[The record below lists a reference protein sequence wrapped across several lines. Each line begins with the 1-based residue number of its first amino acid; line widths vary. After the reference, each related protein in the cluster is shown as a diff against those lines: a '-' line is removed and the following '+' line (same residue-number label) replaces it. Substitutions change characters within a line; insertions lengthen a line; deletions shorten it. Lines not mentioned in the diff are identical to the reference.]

1 MFLTLTVSAEV
12 WGADFEKY
20 SGTIT
25 EGDYLIVYSDVAM
38 NNTVSGDRLQYT
50 TVTVSNNKISNPDA
64 SLIWHIASSGNYW
77 TIYNADVNKYAA
89 GTGAKNKAQLLT
101 SGTDDKSLW
110 TVSGTS
116 TYEFVNKANK
126 AASVNSNLRRNGT
139 YGFAC
144 YSTSTGG
151 ALTLYKKVAT
161 NFSVTAQSN
170 NINYGTVSLSGT
182 TITATPKTG
191 YRVSTTTPYTI
202 SPSGSATVTQ
212 SENKFTVTPS
222 ANTTITINFEALP
235 KYTVTLD
242 AGPGTCAASVTEA
255 SAGAGVELPT
265 PTLNGCGEWTF
276 AGWKTTSAVTTETTT
291 KPTLIAAGTYKPT
304 SNITLYA
311 VYQRTEITQGGESS
325 EEKVDFSSQ
334 GYTNQQSI
342 SSYTGTDFS
351 VAFNKGTNSNDPKYY
366 TSGTAIRIYGGGY
379 FTISSESTITKIVIT
394 FGSDDGSNAITAS
407 QGTYSNGTWTGS
419 ANSVKFTIGGS
430 SGNRRIKSL
439 VVTTTGGGS
448 TTYYHSTP
456 SCATQTIVTL
466 NPNGGTGGTTS
477 VIATFGQP
485 MPTITSPTLAGYDF
499 QGYFTENGG
508 NGTKYYN
515 ADGTSAK
522 DWDKEDATFTL
533 YAYWEAKTYT
543 VTLDNQG
550 ATTAG
555 ATSVTATYNAAMP
568 SIANNLPKKTGS
580 TFLGYFTATSGGTK
594 YYNADG
600 TSAKNWDKTS
610 TATLYAQWECVTP
623 TISTQPQSATYLCD
637 DDADALSVVAAA
649 SDATLTYQWQKSTD
663 NSTWL
668 DITGATEATYKP
680 STQSVGTTYYQV
692 VVTNSE
698 GNCSAT
704 SDVATITV
712 RSANCKWVETEIG
725 DIESGD
731 EVIIAMT
738 KSGYTWALNSSKGTD
753 TYPPAT
759 QVSIE
764 NLTITS
770 NEIIWNISGNATDGY
785 VFYPNGSATT
795 WLYCTGSKNTVKVGT
810 GTAKTFYIENNY
822 LKNTQ
827 KFTVSGVQVD
837 AYVGVSIST
846 SSWRHYPTTTGTSVI
861 ADQTL
866 KLYKKEC
873 LPTGKYWI
881 NYDLTN
887 VVCTDDPIKNKI
899 STDDNA
905 VELNFEATG
914 EHNELPTTIIVT
926 NGSTTLTV
934 NTDYTW
940 NNATGV
946 LTLNPSQ
953 ITDNITISIAA
964 QKRNYTVTFD
974 ANGHGT
980 APAEQTITAEGIASE
995 PTAPE
1000 ATGYTFGG
1008 WYKEPECTTAFD
1020 FATPIIGN
1028 ITLYAKWT
1036 VNKYTIT
1043 FKNYDGTELQSS
1055 EVAYGETPTY
1065 TGVAPTREQTA
1076 QYTYT
1081 FSGWSPALYPADK
1094 DQEYTAQFNTSTRQ
1108 YTVTWYDGTGN
1119 AHKTQTAN
1127 YNATVALP
1135 TTNPDPCDDE
1145 YPHFIGWAADPI
1157 TGSTTTQPELVENV
1171 IVTGDCDYYAV
1182 FAKGEAGEN
1191 GSYTLDYTAESLGSS
1206 NKWGSYGTAYE
1217 HTAKDGSTWVI
1228 KAYKNAGMQINTGKN
1243 ASIKIPACP
1252 SPITSIEVTGTTSK
1266 AVGLSASDYTGSGT
1280 ITYIVTGQDNKSQ
1293 TLDFAGKNVT
1303 NGYIVAK
1310 SGSISITKI
1319 TVNFTAPTNYTSFIT
1334 TCCTSWTA
1342 PTLTYTT
1349 PLEENGTAMPQLGAG
1364 TTHGTV
1370 TYASSNPSI
1379 LSVNP
1384 TTGQI
1389 SAQAPGTATVT
1400 ATWSGDETNCSV
1412 SSTSNV
1418 ITVKGSFSVIYHAN
1432 GGTGTMANQKAD
1444 ENNNIAQLNANQFTR
1459 TGYAFIGWN
1468 TSSYGTGTAYTD
1480 QQTNITL
1487 AQNLTLYAQW
1497 ALVVTLNDA
1506 GNEETAHPT
1515 AVNGTITLPD
1525 GANACPPYEFVGW
1538 TSVATADWNEGIEEP
1553 ALVASPYKPTQP
1565 TTLYAVYKIQDE
1577 GNPNAFKLSFEGD
1590 NGKTYYVGE
1599 YGSSPYLRGFSNIT
1613 KEEAVTFIRTKM
1625 YPNDD
1630 TKYYLY
1636 LEYKE
1641 EYLYCSSS
1649 DLYTTSSTPS
1659 EAQGWVFHTV
1669 GDKIQLQAINQ
1680 SRYLSFSD
1688 RDSETIN
1695 ITTHAT
1701 GSQESFNM
1709 LPAVT
1714 STYVATPLCEKE
1726 ITITFETGN
1735 GDFVANAPATNPLAV
1750 TQGETITLPTCEY
1763 PGYEFMGWLKDE
1775 QQLDPS
1781 DILVTYYTGD
1791 YTVSGISSSI
1801 TFYAYYKAVPEEVEF
1816 TGTDDAELLM
1826 YYYDGTANYY
1836 YASSLDGGNGELP
1849 SMQNCFNATT
1859 WIFTNVGN
1867 MQYHI
1872 QDETGKY
1879 LGAVNDN
1886 DNDLS
1891 LSNTPKV
1898 WNFTLV
1904 NGLWKMVCEDSPSR
1918 ALMYISTGGKFANAA
1933 ITNEGNG
1940 AYSYITLGICPYPTY
1955 TTNPVL
1961 SQGFSI
1967 TNTAMVTSA
1976 SGQKVKA
1983 TSALTLETRNIEL
1996 PCTFTIAAPNITFY
2010 DNTGAEVTQLTASA
2024 ASEQFELH
2032 FAYQPTAENTM
2043 EYPTVTITDDEMK
2056 TYTIKNRIYARS
2068 LPATFAIVA
2077 KVGNLWYALPSQGLN
2092 STTPPAA
2099 YPVEVDNMADPTAVA
2114 AVPANAD
2121 WSLRQVYEASRV
2133 DATKDR
2139 FVANGEN
2146 LVFVNNEG
2154 SPKALNASASGNY
2167 LLTDA
2172 QYSGYYE
2179 TNPGL
2184 YEWTPTT
2191 SDLETYTLTNAQR
2204 TDRTLNVSINTVF
2217 GVHYDNKA
2225 TTEVRFLPIQGR
2237 YTPMAA
2243 QVVEW
2248 KENSVVVM
2256 YNGDPA
2262 QTASV
2267 SVNGGAVQTT
2277 ELSGDGVQ
2285 KDIAVY
2291 ELTADGLATNP
2302 TQRLSITIGSE
2313 KTILSIPYIIN
2324 SETTDATILP
2334 DGTVAARQEVAK
2346 VSDLVILKG
2355 ATLTAAGAK
2364 GNSYKFRNVTIYGGG
2379 SLVIPSDKGFGANS
2393 LTMRVGGVEEGEYVY
2408 TYPQLD
2414 LNGTINSGNINLDLM
2429 TTNDYYYPFSVPYEV
2444 TLTDIHYPVE
2454 IYGSNVK
2461 PTNKGSFL
2469 VSYYDG
2475 EARSQGNTGWK
2486 DVEEQGQTVLSPH
2499 VGYSI
2504 WGLPKKVSVNGATSR
2519 QKFGIH
2525 RIPMKN
2531 SASDVMGN
2539 ETTNHNIDILAHNA
2553 TRDNDKGWNFIG
2565 NPYLVQHGGLD
2576 GSDTD
2581 VYMGLLVKEMKDGQ
2595 WTGGWVFNGEQ
2606 VRYVT
2611 QTNDCLNYT
2620 STPVANATVPAFSA
2634 FFIQAKETGAIAFTS
2649 PNVAAAQSLTLRRSD
2664 ENKEITTGIILSGEK
2679 HSDRTGLLIADQF
2692 TEAYEFNADL
2702 SKFDNQDMNL
2712 YTISP
2717 SGKLAFMAINEE
2729 LAKQTIPLGYSVSA
2743 DGMYTIAFDE
2753 QRYNRNNIYALY
2765 LIDYDRNETTNLLHM
2780 DYDFYSETGANAE
2793 RFALQVAFAPS
2804 TTTDVEY
2811 TQVGDILVS
2820 REGNILRLDNLP
2832 SDATV
2837 TIYDAVGHLIEQRIA
2852 QQLLQLTLQKGYY
2865 LIHIGSNQNSV
2876 VIDTFIP

>member
-1 MFLTLTVSAEV
+1 MFLILTVSASAWADYTITFKTGSGSEV
-12 WGADFEKY
+12 TTKTAIVNSGGDYVSSVSAAKTYAESAGLRYGSGSAMGYTTFTLSNAGQIKASKIIFQGAKY
-20 SGTIT
+20 YSSDNSSLQYTITYTDDSTTSGTIALSST
-25 EGDYLIVYSDVAM
+25 ATNKEATLESSKTISKIDIRKTANKDKRFYVQGVKVVSAAVA
-38 NNTVSGDRLQYT
+38 NH
-50 TVTVSNNKISNPDA
+50 TVTFDA
-64 SLIWHIASSGNYW
+64 GSGSCSTPNF
-77 TIYNADVNKYAA
+77 T
-89 GTGAKNKAQLLT
+89 Q
-101 SGTDDKSLW
+101 
-110 TVSGTS
+110 TS
-116 TYEFVNKANK
+116 TTR
-126 AASVNSNLRRNGT
+126 SIDLP
-139 YGFAC
+139 
-144 YSTSTGG
+144 
-151 ALTLYKKVAT
+151 
-161 NFSVTAQSN
+161 
-170 NINYGTVSLSGT
+170 
-182 TITATPKTG
+182 TAT
-191 YRVSTTTPYTI
+191 TTCE
-202 SPSGSATVTQ
+202 G
-212 SENKFTVTPS
+212 
-222 ANTTITINFEALP
+222 
-235 KYTVTLD
+235 
-242 AGPGTCAASVTEA
+242 
-255 SAGAGVELPT
+255 
-265 PTLNGCGEWTF
+265 WTF
-276 AGWKTTSAVTTETTT
+276 AGWCTFSAGNEDENSTS
-291 KPTLIAAGTYKPT
+291 PGTILLPGDPYTPNST
-304 SNITLYA
+304 HTLYA
-311 VYQRTEITQGGESS
+311 IYTRSEDGASATTTESYGFEDT
-325 EEKVDFSSQ
+325 DNA
-334 GYTNQQSI
+334 TNWTI
-342 SSYTGTDFS
+342 NGPVKNNSYKKTGS
-351 VAFNKGTNSNDPKYY
+351 YAGKINSNDTYIAYKEKVNV
-366 TSGTAIRIYGGGY
+366 TSFSFQFMR
-379 FTISSESTITKIVIT
+379 ESTNNNYNVYIET
-394 FGSDDGSNAITAS
+394 SPDN
-407 QGTYSNGTWTGS
+407 QTWTPVETYAMS
-419 ANSVKFTIGGS
+419 SFTSKLTWYSKSHTFDGKTALYIRFHCNNTTAVRWVDDVSITYVGGA
-430 SGNRRIKSL
+430 
-439 VVTTTGGGS
+439 
-448 TTYYHSTP
+448 TTYYMTDLTCS
-456 SCATQTIVTL
+456 TQTAVTL
-466 NPNGGTGGTTS
+466 NPNGGAGGT
-477 VIATFGQP
+477 
-485 MPTITSPTLAGYDF
+485 
-499 QGYFTENGG
+499 
-508 NGTKYYN
+508 
-515 ADGTSAK
+515 
-522 DWDKEDATFTL
+522 
-533 YAYWEAKTYT
+533 
-543 VTLDNQG
+543 
-550 ATTAG
+550 
-555 ATSVTATYNAAMP
+555 TSVTATYGQSMP
-568 SIANNLPKKTGS
+568 TITPPTRAGYD
-580 TFLGYFTATSGGTK
+580 FQGYFTATSGGTK

-623 TISTQPQSATYLCD
+623 NISTQPQSATYLCD

-704 SDVATITV
+704 SDVAIITV

-731 EVIIAMT
+731 EVVIAMT

-795 WLYCTGSKNTVKVGT
+795 WLYCTGSNNTVKVGT

-827 KFTVSGVQVD
+827 KLTVSGVQVD

-1020 FATPIIGN
+1020 FATPITGN

-1055 EVAYGETPTY
+1055 EVAYGETPAY
-1065 TGVAPTREQTA
+1065 TGAAPTREQTA

-1145 YPHFIGWAADPI
+1145 YPHFIGWTADPI

-1379 LSVNP
+1379 LSVNS
-1384 TTGQI
+1384 TTGEI
-1389 SAQAPGTATVT
+1389 SAQTPGTATVT
-1400 ATWSGDETNCSV
+1400 ATWSGDEIYCSV
-1412 SSTSNV
+1412 SSKSNV
-1418 ITVKGSFSVIYHAN
+1418 ITVKGSFSVIFEAN

-1444 ENNNIAQLNANQFTR
+1444 ENNKIVQLNANQFTR
-1459 TGYAFIGWN
+1459 DGYAFVGWN
-1468 TSSYGTGTAYTD
+1468 TTASGTGTAYAD
-1480 QQTNITL
+1480 QATNITL
-1487 AQNLTLYAQW
+1487 TQNRTLYAQW
-1497 ALVVTLNDA
+1497 AAIVTLNDA
-1506 GNEETAHPT
+1506 GNETTTHPATA
-1515 AVNGTITLPD
+1515 GGSITLED
-1525 GANACPPYEFVGW
+1525 GANACDPYEFVGW
-1538 TSVATADWNEGIEEP
+1538 TAVATGGWNEGINEP
-1553 ALVASPYKPTQP
+1553 ALVATTYTPNAP
-1565 TTLYAVYKIQDE
+1565 TTLYAVYKIQSE
-1577 GNPNAFKLSFEGD
+1577 ENANAFKLSYEVSGT
-1590 NGKTYYVGE
+1590 TYYVG
-1599 YGSSPYLRGFSNIT
+1599 SINSDPYIKGFSNIT
-1613 KEEAVTFIRTKM
+1613 ADNAVTFYKEKIENNTEKYWVYFEKYDSYYDETTKE
-1625 YPNDD
+1625 
-1630 TKYYLY
+1630 YLY
-1636 LEYKE
+1636 LY
-1641 EYLYCSSS
+1641 
-1649 DLYTTSSTPS
+1649 DGNDINTTNSPS
-1659 EAQGWVFHTV
+1659 ETQGWIMLTLNDGRVQFKDITV
-1669 GDKIQLQAINQ
+1669 NK
-1680 SRYLSFSD
+1680 YLSFSD
-1688 RDSETIN
+1688 SGNLTDHSEGN
-1695 ITTHAT
+1695 
-1701 GSQESFNM
+1701 QKSFNL
-1709 LPAVT
+1709 LPAVS
-1714 STYVATPLCEKE
+1714 STYYAIPDCDKE
-1726 ITITFETGN
+1726 IKITFETGN
-1735 GDFVANAPATNPLAV
+1735 GDFVANTPATNPLVV
-1750 TQGETITLPTCEY
+1750 TSRETITLPICEY
-1763 PGYEFMGWLKDE
+1763 PGEGIEFIGWLKNTPQE
-1775 QQLDPS
+1775 ELS
-1781 DILVTYYTGD
+1781 DAIADGYYEGGEEYVVDDTRD
-1791 YTVSGISSSI
+1791 VI
-1801 TFYAYYKAVPEEVEF
+1801 FYAYYKVTPEEVEF
-1816 TGTDDAELLM
+1816 TGQDDAELKI
-1826 YYYDGTANYY
+1826 YHYNGVDNYY
-1836 YASSLDGGNGELP
+1836 YANTFAGEHAELAGIER
-1849 SMQNCFNATT
+1849 CFDATT
-1859 WIFTNVGN
+1859 WKFTNVGN
-1867 MQYHI
+1867 MQYYI

-1879 LGAVNDN
+1879 LRAVSDSDN
-1886 DNDLS
+1886 DFS
-1891 LSNTPKV
+1891 LSNTPKI
-1898 WNFTLV
+1898 WNFTLID
-1904 NGLWKMVCEDSPSR
+1904 GLWRMICEDSPSR
-1918 ALMYISTGGKFANAA
+1918 ALMYISTGKKFVNAA
-1933 ITNEGNG
+1933 LTNISNS
-1940 AYSYITLGICPYPTY
+1940 AYSYVTLGICPDDGY
-1955 TTNPVL
+1955 TTQPVL
-1961 SQGFSI
+1961 TQGFVV

-1976 SGQKVKA
+1976 VDQKVKA
-1983 TSALTLETRNIEL
+1983 ASALTLETRNIEL
-1996 PCTFTIAAPNITFY
+1996 PCTFTITAPNITFY

-2024 ASEQFELH
+2024 ASEQFELY
-2032 FAYQPTAENTM
+2032 FAYKPTVENTM
-2043 EYPTVTITDDEMK
+2043 EYPTITIVDDEMK
-2056 TYTIKNRIYARS
+2056 TYAIKNRIYARS
-2068 LPATFAIVA
+2068 LPNTFAVVA
-2077 KVGNLWYALPSQGLN
+2077 KVGGIWYALPSQGLN

-2121 WSLRQVYEASRV
+2121 WSLRQVYASSGSNN
-2133 DATKDR
+2133 R
-2139 FVANGEN
+2139 FADNGEK
-2146 LVFVNNEG
+2146 LVFVNDAN
-2154 SPKALNASASGNY
+2154 PQKALNAGSTGNY

-2172 QYSGYYE
+2172 QYDGYHNT

-2191 SDLETYTLTNAQR
+2191 TDLETYQLTNEQR
-2204 TDRTLNVSINTVF
+2204 SRTLSVNTATVF
-2217 GVHYDNKA
+2217 GVHATDKA
-2225 TTEVRFLPIQGR
+2225 VEQVRFLPIQNR
-2237 YTPMAA
+2237 YIPAA
-2243 QVVEW
+2243 LQVVEW

-2291 ELTADGLATNP
+2291 ELAADGLATNP
-2302 TQRLSITIGSE
+2302 TQSLSITIGTE
-2313 KTILSIPYIIN
+2313 KAILPIPYIVS
-2324 SETTDATILP
+2324 SETTDLALLP
-2334 DGTVAARQEVAK
+2334 GDATVAARQEVAK
-2346 VSDLVILKG
+2346 VADLVVLKD
-2355 ATLTAAGAK
+2355 AKLTAAGAK
-2364 GNSYKFRNVTIYGGG
+2364 SNPYKFRNVTIYGGG
-2379 SLVIPSDKGFGANS
+2379 KLVIPSDKGFGVAS
-2393 LTMRVGGVEEGEYVY
+2393 LTLRAGGITDAGEYDYV
-2408 TYPQLD
+2408 YPQFELR
-2414 LNGTINSGNINLDLM
+2414 GTFTNSAGK
-2429 TTNDYYYPFSVPYEV
+2429 F
-2444 TLTDIHYPVE
+2444 
-2454 IYGSNVK
+2454 
-2461 PTNKGSFL
+2461 
-2469 VSYYDG
+2469 YYDYITDYDHWYHLVLPFAG
-2475 EARSQGNTGWK
+2475 DLTIKYPTEFYGANVAANNTGSWQIK
-2486 DVEEQGQTVLSPH
+2486 RYAGEIRATGNYDAWVDIETEGKTSTTAGQG
-2499 VGYSI
+2499 YI
-2504 WGLPKKVSVNGATSR
+2504 FWGAPKKVSVNGGASTR
-2519 QKFGIH
+2519 QKWGIQ
-2525 RIPMKN
+2525 RITMSVTAPNAMTAENEDKTLTGLSSHKDVANN
-2531 SASDVMGN
+2531 SGK
-2539 ETTNHNIDILAHNA
+2539 
-2553 TRDNDKGWNFIG
+2553 DNDQGWNLIG
-2565 NPYLVQHGGLD
+2565 NPYMVNLTDMSTAGLHACKLVEVIDPATGKWNGQWEWNDETNIRYLTIP
-2576 GSDTD
+2576 SDHFDTYTAKT
-2581 VYMGLLVKEMKDGQ
+2581 VTQAVPLVPGRAFFVQLEGEANGITFATANRASLMPALLAENNDKPVDIETGIVLSNETLQDEVNFWIKDGKTNDYEYNADYPKTPNNTNFNIYGVHINGNLS
-2595 WTGGWVFNGEQ
+2595 WVATGPEYAEESMPIGYQ
-2606 VRYVT
+2606 VPAAGTYTLSISETYYSDLLDALYVT
-2611 QTNDCLNYT
+2611 DHAMSPEVTVDLMAAPYEFSVNQAETNN
-2620 STPVANATVPAFSA
+2620 
-2634 FFIQAKETGAIAFTS
+2634 ERFTIS
-2649 PNVAAAQSLTLRRSD
+2649 VKLKSESQGP
-2664 ENKEITTGIILSGEK
+2664 TTGLENTGVQRDGTIKFIYQDKIFIL
-2679 HSDRTGLLIADQF
+2679 HH
-2692 TEAYEFNADL
+2692 
-2702 SKFDNQDMNL
+2702 
-2712 YTISP
+2712 
-2717 SGKLAFMAINEE
+2717 GK
-2729 LAKQTIPLGYSVSA
+2729 
-2743 DGMYTIAFDE
+2743 
-2753 QRYNRNNIYALY
+2753 
-2765 LIDYDRNETTNLLHM
+2765 
-2780 DYDFYSETGANAE
+2780 
-2793 RFALQVAFAPS
+2793 
-2804 TTTDVEY
+2804 
-2811 TQVGDILVS
+2811 
-2820 REGNILRLDNLP
+2820 
-2832 SDATV
+2832 
-2837 TIYDAVGHLIEQRIA
+2837 IYDATGKQITTIN
-2852 QQLLQLTLQKGYY
+2852 K
-2865 LIHIGSNQNSV
+2865 
-2876 VIDTFIP
+2876 